1 MTVASV
7 KQFHGRHVLFILIGF
22 FGAMLAV
29 NGIFIYLAVS
39 TFNGLESDA
48 YQKGLH
54 YNDRIDAAGRQ
65 AALGWSH
72 KLTLEPDGTVLVSVK
87 DGLGAPV
94 SGLSIAGEITRP
106 VADRFTSTLAF
117 RENVAGTYL
126 ASAASLQ
133 PGNWIVSLKATRAGS
148 HSGETAYQIKERLW
162 LKPRP

>member
-7 KQFHGRHVLFILIGF
+7 REIHGRHVLFVLIGF

-29 NGIFIYLAVS
+29 NGLFIYLAVS

-54 YNDRIDAAGRQ
+54 YNDRIDAGSRQ

-72 KLTLEPDGTVLVSVK
+72 SVAFGPNGAVLVSIR
-87 DGLGAPV
+87 DRQDAPV
-94 SGLSIAGEITRP
+94 SGLSVVGEISRP

-117 RENVAGTYL
+117 RETGVGAYL
-126 ASAASLQ
+126 APASLQ
-133 PGNWIVSLKATRAGS
+133 PGNWIVSLQATRAES

-162 LKPRP
+162 LKPRS

>member
-7 KQFHGRHVLFILIGF
+7 REIHGRHVLFILIGF

-39 TFNGLESDA
+39 TFSGLESDA

-72 KLTLEPDGTVLVSVK
+72 SVAFGPNGTVLVSVK
-87 DGLGAPV
+87 DRQGEPV
-94 SGLSIAGEITRP
+94 SGLSIGGEISRP
-106 VADRFTSTLAF
+106 VADRFTSTLDF
-117 RENVAGTYL
+117 RENTDGTYL
-126 ASAASLQ
+126 APAASLQ
-133 PGNWIVSLKATRAGS
+133 PGNWIVSLQARRAES
-148 HSGETAYQIKERLW
+148 HGGETAYQIKERLW

>member
-7 KQFHGRHVLFILIGF
+7 REIHGRHVLLVLIGF

-29 NGIFIYLAVS
+29 NGIFIYLAMS

-48 YQKGLH
+48 YQKGLR

-72 KLTLEPDGTVLVSVK
+72 KLTLEPDGTVLLSIK
-87 DGLGAPV
+87 DAQGAPV

-117 RENVAGTYL
+117 RETGAGAYL
-126 ASAASLQ
+126 APASFE
-133 PGNWIVSLKATRAGS
+133 PGNWIVSLQTTRAEL
-148 HSGETAYQIKERLW
+148 HSGETVYQIKERLW

>member
-7 KQFHGRHVLFILIGF
+7 KEIHGRHVAFVLAGF
-22 FGAMLAV
+22 FSAMLAV

-72 KLTLEPDGTVLVSVK
+72 KLSLRPDGNLLISVQ
-87 DGLGAPV
+87 DRQGAPV
-94 SGLSIAGEITRP
+94 SGLSITGEISRP
-106 VADRFTSTLAF
+106 VADRFTSRLAF
-117 RENVAGTYL
+117 RERVAGTYL
-126 ASAASLQ
+126 APVASLQ
-133 PGNWIVSLKATRAGS
+133 PGTWIVSLRAT
-148 HSGETAYQIKERLW
+148 HSGETTYQIKERLW

>member
-1 MTVASV
+1 MTAASV
-7 KQFHGRHVLFILIGF
+7 REIHGRHVLFILAGF
-22 FGAMLAV
+22 FGVMLAA

-54 YNDRIDAAGRQ
+54 YNDRIDAGSRQ
-65 AALGWSH
+65 SALGWSH
-72 KLTLEPDGTVLVSVK
+72 TVAFGSDGAVLVSVK
-87 DGLGAPV
+87 DRQGAPV
-94 SGLSIAGEITRP
+94 SGLSIGGAISRP

-126 ASAASLQ
+126 ALAPSLQ
-133 PGNWIVSLKATRAGS
+133 PGTWIVSIQATRAES
-148 HSGETAYQIKERLW
+148 HSGETTYQIKERLW